1 MEDPIST
8 WEGEGGSSSR
18 MPAGHMIGTPNQI
31 AWAIQIK
38 SQVEAEFDRVR
49 QVLEHAAAR
58 RSPENVTD
66 IQAIIRI
73 LEDKRAEV
81 MEDEQAGYFIHDWQD
96 PKDLVSRL
104 VIRDPRYEE
113 IRARQMKLPTKPREG
128 SSQMPR

>member
-1 MEDPIST
+1 MEGPIAA
-8 WEGEGGSSSR
+8 WDGEGGSASR
-18 MPAGHMIGTPNQI
+18 RPTGHMIGTPIQI

-49 QVLEHAAAR
+49 EVLEHAAAR

-81 MEDEQAGYFIHDWQD
+81 MENEQAGYFIHDWHD

-104 VIRDPRYEE
+104 VIGDPRYGE
-113 IRARQMKLPTKPREG
+113 IKARQMKLPRKPRES
-128 SSQMPR
+128 SSQT